1 MTSLAPLEARVPG
14 WRGSWARGFQCP
26 RGFALEI
33 GPFRELTQSRLP
45 EGHDP
50 HSLLRLRKTSVF
62 VERAARARALVLG
75 EALPPLLEDELAALW
90 ELVQVD
96 APWGLAVRS
105 SAAGEDDGLISMAG
119 LTTTE
124 LGVRGPVDLGRAL
137 QRVWASVFLPQGL
150 AYLAA
155 RGARDVSMAVIF
167 QVVVP
172 AQAAGVA
179 LSMPARGGDAS
190 PGGSDLLVNATYG
203 LGVLVPFGMAAPD
216 VVRVER
222 TTGQVIEYDV
232 GEKRRAFYIAS
243 GGLEE
248 RDVATDDIHGRSLSE
263 SHARAPVRVRDPART
278 GGT

>member
-1 MTSLAPLEARVPG
+1 MTARSLRLLRPLEAFRRKKRVDV
-14 WRGSWARGFQCP
+14 ARSIGGKGAGLAWLMGQGVPVP
-26 RGFALEI
+26 RGFALDI

-50 HSLLRLRKTSVF
+50 HSLLRLRKTSAV

-90 ELVQVD
+90 ELVHDD

-124 LGVRGPVDLGRAL
+124 LGIRGPVNLGRAL

-155 RGARDVSMAVIF
+155 RGARDVSMAAIF

-172 AQAAGVA
+172 AQAAGIA
-179 LSMPARGGDAS
+179 LSMPARGDTS
-190 PGGSDLLVNATYG
+190 PGEAIS
-203 LGVLVPFGMAAPD
+203 
-216 VVRVER
+216 
-222 TTGQVIEYDV
+222 
-232 GEKRRAFYIAS
+232 S
-243 GGLEE
+243 
-248 RDVATDDIHGRSLSE
+248 
-263 SHARAPVRVRDPART
+263 
-278 GGT
+278 